1 MTSVSP
7 TLEFL
12 TVAFM
17 FVVRVGVPLLV
28 LFGILYLLKRKFE
41 PQLSDTVIARVKMP
55 LNIHPLVIA
64 VVSIF
69 ALTIIAVVFYA
80 LATDQFIPLL
90 MLTRDIAVLG
100 YMVVLRVVVP
110 LVMLFGFGAWLE
122 RKFNPAGASERQ
134 PISDRLP
141 ILKRLPALP
150 KISARGAL
158 AITFVALL
166 WLGAIGIAIARF
178 YYGLGV
184 VTNLNDQYPWGLWI
198 GFDVVSGVAL
208 AAGGFVIAGTVHVF
222 NLKKYHPILRP
233 AILTALLGYL
243 LVIFGLLFDLGRWYN
258 IWHPIFMWN
267 VHSPMLEVAWC
278 VMLYST
284 VLILEFSPVI
294 FERFKLNWP
303 LKVVR
308 AITIP
313 LVILGVVLSTLHQ
326 SSLGSLFLLFPEK
339 MNPLWWSP
347 ILPVMFWFSAVCVG
361 LGMVIVE
368 SNLSAR
374 AFGLALEDDLLK
386 GLAKAASVV
395 LGIYLIIKLADIAM
409 RGALHY
415 AFEPGFHAT
424 MFWIEIGLGVITPMV
439 LFAINRV
446 RSHPRAVFTL
456 GGLIVG
462 GVVMN
467 RLNTSLF
474 GWWNY
479 TNGGPIYIPSLGE
492 ITITVTLVSV
502 GVVAFGLI
510 AKFFPLFERGH
521 SHA

>member
-1 MTSVSP
+1 MTPVSP

-122 RKFNPAGASERQ
+122 RKFNTAGASERQ

-243 LVIFGLLFDLGRWYN
+243 LVIFGLLFDLCRLYN

-278 VMLYST
+278 VMLY
-284 VLILEFSPVI
+284 
-294 FERFKLNWP
+294 
-303 LKVVR
+303 
-308 AITIP
+308 
-313 LVILGVVLSTLHQ
+313 
-326 SSLGSLFLLFPEK
+326 
-339 MNPLWWSP
+339 
-347 ILPVMFWFSAVCVG
+347 
-361 LGMVIVE
+361 
-368 SNLSAR
+368 
-374 AFGLALEDDLLK
+374 
-386 GLAKAASVV
+386 
-395 LGIYLIIKLADIAM
+395 
-409 RGALHY
+409 
-415 AFEPGFHAT
+415 
-424 MFWIEIGLGVITPMV
+424 
-439 LFAINRV
+439 
-446 RSHPRAVFTL
+446 
-456 GGLIVG
+456 
-462 GVVMN
+462 
-467 RLNTSLF
+467 
-474 GWWNY
+474 
-479 TNGGPIYIPSLGE
+479 
-492 ITITVTLVSV
+492 
-502 GVVAFGLI
+502 
-510 AKFFPLFERGH
+510 
-521 SHA
+521 